1 MFKSIGLKV
10 YSILLILGL
19 SLMSI
24 LCVNVT
30 EMGKIK
36 DQNEKME
43 YLVDMED
50 EEGTVAGSFLQVQLY
65 AYLAYFKSDDPNAT
79 SYLKGVVNSLQTVSD
94 HKTTLD
100 GLIKEYDGED
110 LTKAYSDWSTTIDS
124 FVELANS
131 MVQSA
136 SGGEFTAAKQA
147 VGSFNEVTAKVLEG
161 EATFKSQLATEAD
174 DSKDTIGDRISLA
187 NVFNIVCLV
196 VGLLLLAAV
205 VIIVRLTIV
214 GPASLAGKELN
225 RVVDLI
231 EQGEGDLTVRIP
243 VKSSDEVGRMAEG
256 INVFLGQLQSV
267 MIKLK
272 GNALSMRDSAE
283 KVRSEISNSNDVAN
297 SVSSTMEQMSASM
310 EQMSAT
316 LTQIAGGSDVVL
328 NQVKEMLEQVNQGGK
343 LVDEIKVR
351 AGEMHATTIKGK
363 NDTSKTMDTIRAD
376 LEGAVEDS
384 TSVEKINDLTGDILD
399 IASQTNLLALNASI
413 EAARAGEAG
422 KGFAVVADEIRT
434 LAENSTATANNI
446 QSISDLVTQAV
457 RKLSASA
464 EELLS
469 FVDEKVMK
477 DYDNF
482 VSVVDQYKE
491 DAESVNQIIA
501 QVSANTNE
509 IEHTVQGMN
518 SGLNDISVGVD
529 ESAQGIVQ
537 AAESTSDLVTALE
550 GIREETDKNHEVSV
564 EFEKVVSNFK
574 KL

>member
-1 MFKSIGLKV
+1 MLF
-10 YSILLILGL
+10 
-19 SLMSI
+19 
-24 LCVNVT
+24 
-30 EMGKIK
+30 
-36 DQNEKME
+36 
-43 YLVDMED
+43 
-50 EEGTVAGSFLQVQLY
+50 
-65 AYLAYFKSDDPNAT
+65 
-79 SYLKGVVNSLQTVSD
+79 
-94 HKTTLD
+94 
-100 GLIKEYDGED
+100 
-110 LTKAYSDWSTTIDS
+110 
-124 FVELANS
+124 
-131 MVQSA
+131 
-136 SGGEFTAAKQA
+136 
-147 VGSFNEVTAKVLEG
+147 
-161 EATFKSQLATEAD
+161 
-174 DSKDTIGDRISLA
+174 
-187 NVFNIVCLV
+187 
-196 VGLLLLAAV
+196 
-205 VIIVRLTIV
+205 
-214 GPASLAGKELN
+214 
-225 RVVDLI
+225 
-231 EQGEGDLTVRIP
+231 
-243 VKSSDEVGRMAEG
+243 
-256 INVFLGQLQSV
+256 
-267 MIKLK
+267 
-272 GNALSMRDSAE
+272 
-283 KVRSEISNSNDVAN
+283 RS
-297 SVSSTMEQMSASM
+297 
-310 EQMSAT
+310 
-316 LTQIAGGSDVVL
+316 
-328 NQVKEMLEQVNQGGK
+328 
-343 LVDEIKVR
+343 
-351 AGEMHATTIKGK
+351 
-363 NDTSKTMDTIRAD
+363 
-376 LEGAVEDS
+376 
-384 TSVEKINDLTGDILD
+384 